1 MLYLSLVRPGYLESK
16 VECLLW
22 KVPDHRG
29 KIAAPECKEA
39 LRSEIFV
46 NGTMFQF
53 NRRNRVS
60 TFYGTLLYFK
70 LLSATTSYLV
80 DQTIFSGTSGTYQ
93 QARGLQSAQQSET
106 KDAER

>member
-1 MLYLSLVRPGYLESK
+1 MLYLSLVRAGYLESK

-70 LLSATTSYLV
+70 LLYATTSSLV
-80 DQTIFSGTSGTYQ
+80 DQTIFSGTYQ